1 MTTTSLPPEVL
12 PPDMPSGAGRRALL
26 DSDPPSLR
34 DEAGTLPLELYAALG
49 DGRGVAVVGADCSV
63 DWFGVPGM
71 DSAPLF
77 DRLLDPKHGGRFS
90 ITPEHPFAVE
100 RRYLPDSNVLEQ
112 VFTTRTG
119 RVRVTD
125 SLNSGISGRLP
136 WCELARRVEGLAGE
150 VALMVEM
157 HPGRRLEG
165 ASPWREETAQG
176 DVLHIDGVIAALRH
190 DGELEMLVRDDY
202 RTLARLVVQAGS
214 RTVVAVLASSG
225 EPLILPTLAVIDRR
239 IDRSDQSWREW
250 SNGLSIASSYAA
262 AVRRSALVLKLLLF
276 SPTGAI
282 AAAATT
288 SLPERIGGAK
298 TYDYRYAW
306 VRDVAFTI
314 KAFLRVGATEEAK
327 AAFSWLTATI
337 TRHDGDL
344 RTMYALD
351 GSLAPAE
358 TELDLPGYAGSR
370 PVRAGNQARDQ
381 LQLSIYGDVLQT
393 AALFVEDGHILDLVT
408 RRLLA
413 ELADRCADLWRKKDS
428 GLWELPE
435 EEHYTMSKIG
445 CWTALNRAVQLAE
458 AGQIQ
463 SNQSARWQRERDRI
477 RDWIDAE
484 CWCEAKQSYTLHAG
498 TDRLDAALMLA
509 IPFAFERRDRL
520 ASTRDAVHRELVD
533 PRDPHGACLYRYTG
547 MAEEEGTFIACGF
560 WLAEAYALLGDRA
573 RAVAQMDGMLRACD
587 GNLGLYTE
595 MIEGGSRRMLGNLP
609 QALSHLALILAADAI
624 GMLDA
629 HTLGKGAERG

>member
-12 PPDMPSGAGRRALL
+12 PLGAGREALL

-34 DEAGTLPLELYAALG
+34 DEGGTLPLELYAALG
-49 DGRGVAVVGADCSV
+49 DGRGVAVVGADGSV

-71 DSAPLF
+71 DSPPLF
-77 DRLLDPKHGGRFS
+77 DRLLDPEHGGRFS
-90 ITPEHPFAVE
+90 ITPEHPFSVE
-100 RRYLPDSNVLEQ
+100 RRYRPDSNVLEQ
-112 VFTTRTG
+112 VFTTRSG
-119 RVRVTD
+119 RVRITD

-150 VALMVEM
+150 VPLMVEV
-157 HPGRRLEG
+157 HPGRRLDG
-165 ASPWREETAQG
+165 ASPWREETGQG

-190 DGELEMLVRDDY
+190 DGGLETIVRDDV
-202 RTLARLVVQAGS
+202 RTLARLVAREGS
-214 RTVVAVLASSG
+214 RTVIAVLASSD
-225 EPLILPTLAVIDRR
+225 EPLILPPLDVIDRR
-239 IDRSDQSWREW
+239 IDRSDRSWREW
-250 SNGLSIASSYAA
+250 SGDLRISCAYPAE
-262 AVRRSALVLKLLLF
+262 VRRSALALKLLLF

-337 TRHDGDL
+337 GRHDGDL
-344 RTMYALD
+344 RTMYALE

-358 TELDLPGYAGSR
+358 VELDLPGYGGSR
-370 PVRAGNQARDQ
+370 PVRTGNRARDQ

-393 AALFVEDGHILDLVT
+393 AALFVEDGHVLDLVT
-408 RRLLA
+408 RKLLA
-413 ELADRCADLWRKKDS
+413 DLADRCADLWRKKDS
-428 GLWELPE
+428 GIWELE
-435 EEHYTMSKIG
+435 DEQHYTMSKIG
-445 CWTALNRAVQLAE
+445 CWTALNRAVQLSD

-463 SNQSARWQRERDRI
+463 SNQKHRWQRERDRI
-477 RDWIDAE
+477 RDWIDRE
-484 CWCEAKQSYTLHAG
+484 CWSERKRSYTLHAG
-498 TDRLDAALMLA
+498 TEKLDAALMLA
-509 IPFAFERRDRL
+509 VPFGFERRDRL
-520 ASTRDAVHRELVD
+520 ALTRDAVHRELLD
-533 PRDPHGACLYRYTG
+533 PADANGACIHRYSG
-547 MAEEEGTFIACGF
+547 MPAEEGTFIACGF
-560 WLAEAYALLGDRA
+560 WLVEAYALLGDHA
-573 RAVAQMDGMLRACD
+573 GAVRQMDGMLRACG

-595 MIEGGSRRMLGNLP
+595 MIEPGTGRMLGNLP

-624 GMLDA
+624 GRR
-629 HTLGKGAERG
+629 HAENRDEG